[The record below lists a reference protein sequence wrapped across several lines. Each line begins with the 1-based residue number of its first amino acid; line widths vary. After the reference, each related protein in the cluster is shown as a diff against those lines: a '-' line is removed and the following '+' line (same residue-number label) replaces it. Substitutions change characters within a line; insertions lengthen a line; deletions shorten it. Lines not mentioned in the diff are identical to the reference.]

1 MKLSKKANSGGQISI
16 FGMNL
21 KRRNMTKQSVISRY
35 HKDRDGRRANPE
47 GQTSLTW
54 MLEPEWRSVCPAH
67 PSLALLGL
75 WALPRQRLEPLR
87 TP

>member
-1 MKLSKKANSGGQISI
+1 ML
-16 FGMNL
+16 
-21 KRRNMTKQSVISRY
+21 QSVISRY

-54 MLEPEWRSVCPAH
+54 MLEPEWRSVCPVH

-75 WALPRQRLEPLR
+75 WALPRQ
-87 TP
+87 